1 MRLDRI
7 CGAGL
12 GEDAPMQRSAG
23 GSAHA
28 GNEKISAR

>member
-1 MRLDRI
+1 MRLDHL

-12 GEDAPMQRSAG
+12 GEDALMQRSAG

-28 GNEKISAR
+28 GNKKIAAR